1 MATRRLQF
9 GEVGEQGDVP
19 VRKEQEVIVEEATRC
34 NLGMQQ
40 DVAENQGIQGG
51 VSNERRMNIDEG
63 IHTPHAWS
71 MTEG

>member
-19 VRKEQEVIVEEATRC
+19 VMFQMTRC

-63 IHTPHAWS
+63 IHTPHASS

>member
-51 VSNERRMNIDEG
+51 VSTCRPILRSFAADLHS
-63 IHTPHAWS
+63 HTN
-71 MTEG
+71 

>member
-40 DVAENQGIQGG
+40 DVSENQGIQGG
-51 VSNERRMNIDEG
+51 FQMKG
-63 IHTPHAWS
+63 
-71 MTEG
+71 G

>member
-40 DVAENQGIQGG
+40 DVAENQLVRLVRLLGKRELG
-51 VSNERRMNIDEG
+51 
-63 IHTPHAWS
+63 
-71 MTEG
+71 TE